1 MWDLAPQTSSVDWE
15 LIQFFIGFFL
25 IALFMVLLHVI
36 LLSVALRKS
45 QQNQL
50 AVLAALEA
58 AAKTNAE
65 ILEAVREAGARIAD
79 APAADAPD
87 AADAEPE
94 TPADF
99 VYCPECSTRVEVDPF
114 IRNINVLCPDCKK
127 PFHIH

>member
-1 MWDLAPQTSSVDWE
+1 MSSDVNWE
-15 LIQFFIGFFL
+15 VIQFFAGLFL

-36 LLSVALRKS
+36 LLSVAFRKS

-50 AVLAALEA
+50 MVLAALEA
-58 AAKTNAE
+58 ANRANAE
-65 ILEAVREAGARIAD
+65 TLAELKGIRDALQAGGTNDSALELDNEDKEGG
-79 APAADAPD
+79 
-87 AADAEPE
+87 E

-114 IRNINVLCPDCKK
+114 IRNINVICPDCKK